1 MKKIIYTLTATLL
14 LISPLSANQTQ
25 RAQLASD
32 MRSMLA
38 AMEMIQKGGFY
49 SKKEM
54 MQKGV
59 TDLKRG
65 LHSLKSSD
73 AKEYLPQDKAYADKF
88 AQKRANMIEM
98 YANDLISS
106 LERNNMDDAL
116 EDYTQMLKQCTS
128 CHSRIR
134 KY

>member
-1 MKKIIYTLTATLL
+1 MKKTIFTIVTLL
-14 LISPLSANQTQ
+14 MFSTLSANQTQ
-25 RAQLASD
+25 RAQLSSD
-32 MRSMLA
+32 MRAMLA

-54 MQKGV
+54 MHKGV

-65 LHSLKSSD
+65 LSSLKSAD

-88 AQKRANMIEM
+88 AQKRARMITM
-98 YANDLISS
+98 YAEDMLVS
-106 LERNNMDDAL
+106 LEANKMDDAL
-116 EDYTQMLKQCTS
+116 EDYTQILKQCTS

>member
-1 MKKIIYTLTATLL
+1 MKKIILTLATLL

-25 RAQLASD
+25 RAQLSSD

-49 SKKEM
+49 AKQEM

-65 LHSLKSSD
+65 LQSLKSAD

-88 AQKRANMIEM
+88 AQKRAKMIEM
-98 YANDLISS
+98 YANDILSS
-106 LERNNMDDAL
+106 LEHNKMDDAL
-116 EDYTQMLKQCTS
+116 EDYTQILKQCTS

-134 KY
+134 PY